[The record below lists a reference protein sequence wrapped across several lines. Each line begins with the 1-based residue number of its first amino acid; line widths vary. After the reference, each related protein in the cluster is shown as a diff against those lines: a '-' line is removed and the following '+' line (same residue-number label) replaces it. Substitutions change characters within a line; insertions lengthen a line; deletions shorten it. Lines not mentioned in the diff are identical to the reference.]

1 DAHHPRRDRPVAHG
15 HDARAHDGLRPGRP
29 PRGPGRRVPRV
40 LRRSPARPGRRA
52 LPGDAL
58 RRRAALRATP
68 GAGLPRCVPGPLAEV
83 WDTGGMTAGPPLRL
97 ADLPPTIQAYLMA
110 AHSLGAGGD
119 AVTSGA
125 LAERLGASP
134 ASVTEGVRKLVSLG
148 LAVHRPYA
156 PVELTDAGH
165 GFAVAMVR
173 RHRILETFLAR
184 CLDDPWDAV
193 HAEADALEHVVS
205 DRFVDALDVYLD
217 RPRRDPHGDPIPT
230 RDGRV
235 DPLGDMPLDQVP
247 EGAARDVTRV
257 SDRDNTVLRHL
268 AEIALRPDYELAGR
282 SRQLELRVNTMEP
295 GGQDAQA

>member
-1 DAHHPRRDRPVAHG
+1 
-15 HDARAHDGLRPGRP
+15 
-29 PRGPGRRVPRV
+29 
-40 LRRSPARPGRRA
+40 
-52 LPGDAL
+52 
-58 RRRAALRATP
+58 
-68 GAGLPRCVPGPLAEV
+68 
-83 WDTGGMTAGPPLRL
+83 MTVDPPLRL
-97 ADLPPTIQAYLMA
+97 ADLTPTIQAYLMA

-134 ASVTEGVRKLVSLG
+134 SSVTEGVRKLVSLG

-184 CLDDPWDAV
+184 CLDYPWDAV

-217 RPRRDPHGDPIPT
+217 HPRRDPHGDPIPT

-247 EGAARDVTRV
+247 EGAAGVVTRV

-268 AEIALRPDYELAGR
+268 AEIGLRPESEVSVR
-282 SRQLELRVNTMEP
+282 SRQVELGIITVELGGEAVQVGTPVAAAVRVRVA
-295 GGQDAQA
+295 GQDDDEVGP